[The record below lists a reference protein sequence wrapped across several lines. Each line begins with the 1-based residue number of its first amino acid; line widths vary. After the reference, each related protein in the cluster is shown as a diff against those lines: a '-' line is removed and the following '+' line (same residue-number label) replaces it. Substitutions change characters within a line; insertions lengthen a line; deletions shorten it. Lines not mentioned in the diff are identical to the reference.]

1 MIHAVLL
8 QEETGIPQDQTCL
21 VDRVDQTDIYKALF
35 CTYFLAANILMDC
48 VCLNIKLA
56 DFGSCVDLRSMETS
70 GRPLRLAGT
79 LAFMAPEVGKSI

>member
-1 MIHAVLL
+1 M
-8 QEETGIPQDQTCL
+8 
-21 VDRVDQTDIYKALF
+21 DR
-35 CTYFLAANILMDC
+35 